1 MLLSR
6 HFLRHLFAEVRIS
19 SKHSSWIFELDS
31 VSSLPWLQRSVLE
44 ISRCQRNKVTA
55 LKRESVKDFCFD
67 AACVCSKC
75 SPGLFWEKLRP
86 LLPNSKSSVNTSLIC
101 LLENGRIVPDNSAS
115 VNEYFTSPT
124 INESVLTFSVDEVSS
139 HASVVNIETKAP
151 RINFSF
157 HPVSVARVSEILSNL
172 NVRKPAG
179 PDGIPPK
186 LLKIAA
192 PVIAGP
198 MTKLFNYCIDVGEWP
213 CQWKLSNVT
222 PVHKKDDET
231 SKTNYRP
238 ISVLSVIPKVF
249 EKLQFDQLYSVFT
262 PVFSDNMSGFL
273 RGHSCCSALL
283 KLTDDWRQALDNKKD
298 VAVVAIDLSKAFDSI
313 CHKTDS
319 VIPIR
324 PLSTSKM

>member
-1 MLLSR
+1 MSVTY
-6 HFLRHLFAEVRIS
+6 FL
-19 SKHSSWIFELDS
+19 
-31 VSSLPWLQRSVLE
+31 SSLH
-44 ISRCQRNKVTA
+44 
-55 LKRESVKDFCFD
+55 
-67 AACVCSKC
+67 CV
-75 SPGLFWEKLRP
+75 GNIL
-86 LLPNSKSSVNTSLIC
+86 SSVDTNSIC
-101 LLENGRIVPDNSAS
+101 LLENGRIVPDTSTS
-115 VNEYFTSPT
+115 LNEYFTSPT
-124 INESVLTFSVDEVSS
+124 INESVLTFSVDELSGL
-139 HASVVNIETKAP
+139 ASVVNIKTKAP
-151 RINFSF
+151 RINFYF
-157 HPVSVARVSEILSNL
+157 HPVSMTRVSEILSNL

-198 MTKLFNYCIDVGEWP
+198 MAKLFNYCIDVGEWP

-283 KLTDDWRQALDNKKD
+283 KLTDD
-298 VAVVAIDLSKAFDSI
+298 
-313 CHKTDS
+313 
-319 VIPIR
+319 
-324 PLSTSKM
+324 